1 MTMETPM
8 SIDDILAEHKK
19 WIGTIAE
26 QAANGRASEAQ
37 LKYPDELRLQR
48 MTDLQASIDSL
59 VMRKDDMMK
68 SYEKAIAQDQQE
80 LEALKASQN
89 SPIPK
94 MDSNLPMDKMGSG
107 QAAASSAKGKRQK

>member
-1 MTMETPM
+1 MG
-8 SIDDILAEHKK
+8 IDDILADHKK

-26 QAANGRASEAQ
+26 QAATGKASEAQ

-48 MTDLQASIDSL
+48 IADLVARIEGLTARRDEMT
-59 VMRKDDMMK
+59 K
-68 SYEKAIAQDQQE
+68 SYDNAIEQDKQE
-80 LEALKASQN
+80 YEALKASQN

-107 QAAASSAKGKRQK
+107 QAAESSAKGKRQK